1 MSTLFHV
8 PAERIRSVLCSAGS
22 VLLMIGSFLQSG
34 AACSADDAVLER
46 EKARVETIARITPS
60 VVCVM
65 SPDGQGGGS
74 GVLISADGLAI
85 SNYHVTSACGSFMKC
100 GLSDGR
106 IYDAVIVGIDPTGDL
121 AMIQLLGRT
130 DFLAATQGNSDQVQV
145 GDEVMALGNPFL
157 LASDFTPTVTFG
169 IVSGVHRYQ
178 YPANSFLEYTDCIQ
192 IDASINPGNSGGPL
206 FDSAGRWIGI
216 NGRASFEKR
225 GRVNSGAAYAIS
237 LNQVQM
243 FLEHLKCG
251 LIVDHGVADFTVR
264 TAADGR
270 VDIDEVSEVSEAW
283 RRGLRPGQEL
293 LSFAGRVITS
303 ANDFQNVLGIYPE
316 GSRVALSWRDVDQV
330 RTATI
335 RLRPLHAFQKAPELP
350 AERKPP
356 RPPNPEDDSD
366 PAPEMP
372 MPEVSPE
379 LLKLFEEREG
389 YANFRYNAL
398 RQNELL
404 LPLKEAMK
412 ATPDVSGT
420 WVLKVK
426 GEIKNTVADSA
437 DSSVVVKPVS
447 GEIVIGD
454 TASSLTLGSDQ
465 WYQSADDVQAQNE
478 PPEFRGLLA
487 ALLHL
492 KSFLTRQG
500 VGFDDVS
507 ATAHIGSGGLSSLT
521 PGLIIRDGGKTG
533 RWHFDR
539 KSPFPSALD
548 YEYAQGSDEARITF
562 DSWNLKNG
570 IPLPDRIG
578 WTSPETEVVVWL
590 QVENVSRTVAEEKT
604 EADPQPVV
612 PPAQGASEK
621 QTFIDHQR
629 GQQPAGILRTLFE
642 IRNQLRPERMLM
654 SQIVTEP
661 QETSAAAG
669 SDVSSMIQ
677 ARQSVV
683 VKLFGAGV
691 GNLDSYGSGVLISA
705 EGHVLTV
712 WNHLIN
718 VGFLTAVTSDGRRFS
733 VEVVGT
739 NREHDVAVLKLR
751 SDDDRPFSWLDLKSA
766 VSAEPGDPVMA
777 FSNMFHVATGNE
789 PVSVVHGVVAARTT
803 LSAGQGRWSFPL
815 KKPVLIVDAVTNNS
829 GAAGGLLTLADGS
842 PVGLIGRELRHEV
855 SNTWVNYAVPLTLL
869 ADVAEAIISGKPLV
883 DEVSS
888 PKDAPMLSDRQI
900 TKRFGLTLLPNIV
913 EKTPAFIDAVTS
925 GGLADEAG
933 LRRGDLI
940 VLVDG
945 DVITCVTD
953 LQQQLAARRSGQPIS
968 FTITRDQQLIV
979 IQLRVP

>member
-1 MSTLFHV
+1 
-8 PAERIRSVLCSAGS
+8 
-22 VLLMIGSFLQSG
+22 
-34 AACSADDAVLER
+34 
-46 EKARVETIARITPS
+46 
-60 VVCVM
+60 
-65 SPDGQGGGS
+65 
-74 GVLISADGLAI
+74 
-85 SNYHVTSACGSFMKC
+85 
-100 GLSDGR
+100 
-106 IYDAVIVGIDPTGDL
+106 
-121 AMIQLLGRT
+121 
-130 DFLAATQGNSDQVQV
+130 
-145 GDEVMALGNPFL
+145 
-157 LASDFTPTVTFG
+157 
-169 IVSGVHRYQ
+169 
-178 YPANSFLEYTDCIQ
+178 
-192 IDASINPGNSGGPL
+192 
-206 FDSAGRWIGI
+206 
-216 NGRASFEKR
+216 
-225 GRVNSGAAYAIS
+225 
-237 LNQVQM
+237 
-243 FLEHLKCG
+243 
-251 LIVDHGVADFTVR
+251 
-264 TAADGR
+264 
-270 VDIDEVSEVSEAW
+270 
-283 RRGLRPGQEL
+283 GQEL

-751 SDDDRPFSWLDLKSA
+751 ADDDRPFPWLDLTSAGSAHPGEPVTA
-766 VSAEPGDPVMA
+766 VS
-777 FSNMFHVATGNE
+777 NNFHG
-789 PVSVVHGVVAARTT
+789 
-803 LSAGQGRWSFPL
+803 
-815 KKPVLIVDAVTNNS
+815 
-829 GAAGGLLTLADGS
+829 
-842 PVGLIGRELRHEV
+842 
-855 SNTWVNYAVPLTLL
+855 
-869 ADVAEAIISGKPLV
+869 
-883 DEVSS
+883 
-888 PKDAPMLSDRQI
+888 
-900 TKRFGLTLLPNIV
+900 
-913 EKTPAFIDAVTS
+913 
-925 GGLADEAG
+925 
-933 LRRGDLI
+933 
-940 VLVDG
+940 
-945 DVITCVTD
+945 
-953 LQQQLAARRSGQPIS
+953 
-968 FTITRDQQLIV
+968 
-979 IQLRVP
+979 